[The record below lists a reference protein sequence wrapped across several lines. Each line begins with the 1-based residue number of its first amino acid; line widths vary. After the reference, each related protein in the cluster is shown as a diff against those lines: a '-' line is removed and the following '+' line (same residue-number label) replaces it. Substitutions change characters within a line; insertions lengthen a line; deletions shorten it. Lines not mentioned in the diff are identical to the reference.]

1 MDLEPRTQV
10 PAHATGAV
18 EFVPLSAIDPDAT
31 FRLREEGDV
40 SALASSLGR
49 LGQLAPIEL
58 RPMPGAPER
67 YQVVAGFRRIAA
79 IRLLRRDRVLARIH
93 GAFSDDD
100 AWALAL
106 AQALLTEPLDAAA
119 VDALRARVEA
129 VAPWAV
135 DLLDRVTNE
144 PEADAAAP
152 DALEAPDAAAGA
164 APAEALPADDAEGEV
179 EVTPEE
185 LANDLATRLYEVNA
199 DLMVAWESWAELP
212 PEGRRAIVDQARWI
226 AALLPRMEAEEE

>member
-152 DALEAPDAAAGA
+152 DAPDAAT
-164 APAEALPADDAEGEV
+164 AEALPADDAEGEV

-226 AALLPRMEAEEE
+226 AALLPSMEAEEE